1 MKIKYF
7 VFCLVLFGL
16 SGLPASSSAKST
28 KKSNWQSFQLQY
40 QSSETAKML
49 VGWNGKRLVVK
60 LKPLVGEGGYSLARR
75 VLLSNFRSLKT
86 IRKYSKT
93 RRLYRNR
100 FITFPFKVING
111 SIRSSALKAVFFKD
125 KSGIGYWKHRVT
137 FAWETTSMI
146 AGLFTKE
153 GIKAGHLVRYNKM
166 RNKGNILKKGDV
178 IKIPWKWISP
188 ELSLRQ
194 VSLKP
199 PLKLKQ
205 DKSGKLFAHYQMKHG
220 ETLYSSV
227 VIRFTG
233 RLLNDEVNQV
243 ANKLLK
249 LNNISDAKLIQSRQ
263 KIRIPLEWLSEE
275 YLVSQTNDVSSG
287 KGSTIKTKLKKT
299 KLKKA
304 KLKKTKLKKTKLKKT
319 KKIKSSKAVA
329 SKKKLKR
336 GKSTQKAV
344 AQKTKSK
351 RKKNVHKIHVILD
364 SGHGG
369 RDPGATAGSRKNKD
383 IIYED
388 EVVYDISKRMSKLF
402 KKQGIIVHPTLA
414 DPNQKQPIRY
424 LSRSH
429 DRDEHLLVTPRYLTR
444 NARIGVNMRVY
455 LVNHIFKQL
464 RKKKVPSENIL
475 FISLHGDALHSSL
488 SGAMVYFPDSRLRR
502 GRFNLSS
509 KIYRKRKEYSTKLTF
524 KPRDNKYSEKLSKS
538 FGKIIIDEF
547 RELKLRTHRVS
558 SAVRGYLYRKGKKTL
573 PAVLRYSKVPTSVL
587 VEIANLNNRLDRR
600 DLLKSK
606 TRQQIAKAIT
616 NSVTTH
622 FDRSSGLVA
631 QR

>member
-1 MKIKYF
+1 MKIKSF

-28 KKSNWQSFQLQY
+28 KQSNWQSFQLQY
-40 QSSETAKML
+40 QSSETSKML

-100 FITFPFKVING
+100 FITFPLKVING

-125 KSGIGYWKHRVT
+125 KAGIGYWEHRVT

-178 IKIPWKWISP
+178 IKIPWKWVSP
-188 ELSLRQ
+188 ELSLRP

-205 DKSGKLFAHYQMKHG
+205 DKSGKFYAHYQMKHG

-249 LNNISDAKLIQSRQ
+249 LNNISDAKLIQTRQ

-275 YLVSQTNDVSSG
+275 YLGSQTNDVSSR
-287 KGSTIKTKLKKT
+287 KTSVKKT
-299 KLKKA
+299 NK
-304 KLKKTKLKKTKLKKT
+304 KKT

-369 RDPGATAGSRKNKD
+369 RDPGASAGSRKNKD

-424 LSRSH
+424 LSHRH

-488 SGAMVYFPDSRLRR
+488 SGAMVYYPDHRLRR
-502 GRFNLSS
+502 GRFILSS
-509 KIYRKRKEYSTKLTF
+509 KIYRKRKEYISKLTYN
-524 KPRDNKYSEKLSKS
+524 PRDNKYSEKLSKS
-538 FGKIIIDEF
+538 FGKVIINQF
-547 RELKLRTHRVS
+547 RKLRLRTHRVS
-558 SAVRGYLYRKGKKTL
+558 SAVRGYLYRKGIKTL

-616 NSVTTH
+616 NSVTAH

>member
-28 KKSNWQSFQLQY
+28 KQSNWQSFQLQY
-40 QSSETAKML
+40 QSSETSKML

-100 FITFPFKVING
+100 FITFPLKVING

-125 KSGIGYWKHRVT
+125 KAGIGYWKHRVT

-287 KGSTIKTKLKKT
+287 KGSTKKTKLKKT

-304 KLKKTKLKKTKLKKT
+304 I
-319 KKIKSSKAVA
+319 KIKSSKAVA

-369 RDPGATAGSRKNKD
+369 RDPGASAGSRKNKD

-424 LSRSH
+424 LSRSN
-429 DRDEHLLVTPRYLTR
+429 DRDEHLLVTPHYLTR

-455 LVNHIFKQL
+455 LVNHIFKNL

-538 FGKIIIDEF
+538 FGKVIIDEF

-573 PAVLRYSKVPTSVL
+573 PAVLRYSMVPTSVL

>member
-28 KKSNWQSFQLQY
+28 KQSNWQSFQLQY

-100 FITFPFKVING
+100 FITFPLKVING

-125 KSGIGYWKHRVT
+125 KAGIGYWKHRVT

-178 IKIPWKWISP
+178 IKIPWKWVSP
-188 ELSLRQ
+188 ELSLRP

-205 DKSGKLFAHYQMKHG
+205 DKSGKFYAHYQMKHG

-249 LNNISDAKLIQSRQ
+249 LNNISDAKLIQTRQ

-275 YLVSQTNDVSSG
+275 YLGSQTNDVSSR
-287 KGSTIKTKLKKT
+287 KTSVKKT
-299 KLKKA
+299 NK
-304 KLKKTKLKKTKLKKT
+304 KKT

-351 RKKNVHKIHVILD
+351 RKNNVHKIHVILD

-369 RDPGATAGSRKNKD
+369 RDPGASAGSRKNKD

-488 SGAMVYFPDSRLRR
+488 SGAMVYYPDHRLRR
-502 GRFNLSS
+502 GRFILSS
-509 KIYRKRKEYSTKLTF
+509 KIYRKRKEYISKLTYN
-524 KPRDNKYSEKLSKS
+524 PRDNKYSEKLSKS
-538 FGKIIIDEF
+538 FGKVIINQF
-547 RELKLRTHRVS
+547 RKLRLRTHRVS
-558 SAVRGYLYRKGKKTL
+558 SAVRGYLYRKGIKTL

-616 NSVTTH
+616 NSVTAH

>member
-1 MKIKYF
+1 MKINYF

-16 SGLPASSSAKST
+16 SGLPANSSAKST

-40 QSSETAKML
+40 QSSETSKML

-100 FITFPFKVING
+100 FITFPLKVING

-125 KSGIGYWKHRVT
+125 KAGIGYWKHRVT

-178 IKIPWKWISP
+178 IKIPWKWVSP
-188 ELSLRQ
+188 ELSLRP

-205 DKSGKLFAHYQMKHG
+205 DKSGKFYAHYQMKHG

-249 LNNISDAKLIQSRQ
+249 LNNISNAKLIQSRQ

-275 YLVSQTNDVSSG
+275 YLGSQTNDVSSR
-287 KGSTIKTKLKKT
+287 KTSVKKT
-299 KLKKA
+299 NK
-304 KLKKTKLKKTKLKKT
+304 KKT

-351 RKKNVHKIHVILD
+351 RKNNVHKIHVILD

-369 RDPGATAGSRKNKD
+369 RDPGATAGSLKNKD
-383 IIYED
+383 LIYED

-402 KKQGIIVHPTLA
+402 KKQGIIVHPTLS

-424 LSRSH
+424 LSHSH
-429 DRDEHLLVTPRYLTR
+429 DRDERLLVTPNYLTR

-455 LVNHIFKQL
+455 LVNHIFKNL

-502 GRFNLSS
+502 GRFNMSS
-509 KIYRKRKEYSTKLTF
+509 KIYRKRKEYSTNLTY

-538 FGKIIIDEF
+538 FGKNIINEF
-547 RELKLRTHRVS
+547 RELGLRTHRVS

-573 PAVLRYSKVPTSVL
+573 PAVLRYSMVPTSVL

-606 TRQQIAKAIT
+606 TRQKIAKAIT

-622 FDRSSGLVA
+622 FDRPSGLVA

>member
-28 KKSNWQSFQLQY
+28 KQSNWQSFQLQY

-100 FITFPFKVING
+100 FITFPLKVING

-125 KSGIGYWKHRVT
+125 KAGIGYWKHRVT

-178 IKIPWKWISP
+178 IKIPWKWVSP
-188 ELSLRQ
+188 ELSLRP

-205 DKSGKLFAHYQMKHG
+205 DKSGKFYAHYQMKHG

-249 LNNISDAKLIQSRQ
+249 LNNISDAKLIQTRQ

-275 YLVSQTNDVSSG
+275 YLGSQTNDVSSR
-287 KGSTIKTKLKKT
+287 KTSVKKT
-299 KLKKA
+299 NK
-304 KLKKTKLKKTKLKKT
+304 KKT

-351 RKKNVHKIHVILD
+351 RKNNVHKIHVILD

-369 RDPGATAGSRKNKD
+369 RDPGASAGSRKNKD

-488 SGAMVYFPDSRLRR
+488 SGAMVYYPDHRLRR
-502 GRFNLSS
+502 GRFILSS
-509 KIYRKRKEYSTKLTF
+509 KIYRKRKEYISKLTYN
-524 KPRDNKYSEKLSKS
+524 PRDNKYSEKLSKS
-538 FGKIIIDEF
+538 FGKVIINQF
-547 RELKLRTHRVS
+547 RKLRLRTHRVS

-616 NSVTTH
+616 NSVTAH

>member
-28 KKSNWQSFQLQY
+28 KQSNWQSFQLQY
-40 QSSETAKML
+40 QSSETSKML

-100 FITFPFKVING
+100 FITFPLKVING

-125 KSGIGYWKHRVT
+125 KAGIGYWEHRVT

-178 IKIPWKWISP
+178 IKIPWKWVSP
-188 ELSLRQ
+188 ELSLRP

-205 DKSGKLFAHYQMKHG
+205 DKSGKFYAHYQMKHG

-249 LNNISDAKLIQSRQ
+249 LNNISDAKLIQTRQ
-263 KIRIPLEWLSEE
+263 KIRIPLGWLSEE
-275 YLVSQTNDVSSG
+275 YLGSQTNDVSSR
-287 KGSTIKTKLKKT
+287 KTSVKKT
-299 KLKKA
+299 NK
-304 KLKKTKLKKTKLKKT
+304 KKT

-336 GKSTQKAV
+336 GNSTQNAV
-344 AQKTKSK
+344 AQKSKSK
-351 RKKNVHKIHVILD
+351 RKNNVHKIHVILD

-369 RDPGATAGSRKNKD
+369 RDPGASAGSRKNKD

-424 LSRSH
+424 LSHRH

-488 SGAMVYFPDSRLRR
+488 SGAMVYYPDHRLRR
-502 GRFNLSS
+502 GRFILSS
-509 KIYRKRKEYSTKLTF
+509 KIYRKRKEYISKLTYN
-524 KPRDNKYSEKLSKS
+524 PRDNKYSEKLSKS
-538 FGKIIIDEF
+538 FGKVIINQF
-547 RELKLRTHRVS
+547 RKLRLRTHRVS
-558 SAVRGYLYRKGKKTL
+558 SAVRGYLYRKGIKTL

-616 NSVTTH
+616 NSVTAH

>member
-28 KKSNWQSFQLQY
+28 KQSNWQSFQLQY

-75 VLLSNFRSLKT
+75 VLLSNLRSLKT

-100 FITFPFKVING
+100 FITFPLKVING

-125 KSGIGYWKHRVT
+125 KAGIGYWKHRVT

-178 IKIPWKWISP
+178 IKIPWKWVSP
-188 ELSLRQ
+188 ELSLRP

-205 DKSGKLFAHYQMKHG
+205 DKSGKFYAHYQMKHG

-249 LNNISDAKLIQSRQ
+249 LNNISDAKLIQTRQ
-263 KIRIPLEWLSEE
+263 KIRIPLGWLSEE
-275 YLVSQTNDVSSG
+275 YLGSQTNDVSSR
-287 KGSTIKTKLKKT
+287 KTSVKKTNKKKT
-299 KLKKA
+299 KQK
-304 KLKKTKLKKTKLKKT
+304 
-319 KKIKSSKAVA
+319 KSSKAVA

-336 GKSTQKAV
+336 GNSTQNAV
-344 AQKTKSK
+344 AQKSKSK
-351 RKKNVHKIHVILD
+351 RKNNVHKIHVILD

-369 RDPGATAGSRKNKD
+369 RDPGASAGSRKNKD

-424 LSRSH
+424 LSHRH

-488 SGAMVYFPDSRLRR
+488 SGAMVYYPDHRLRR
-502 GRFNLSS
+502 GRFILSS
-509 KIYRKRKEYSTKLTF
+509 KIYRKRKEYISKLTYN
-524 KPRDNKYSEKLSKS
+524 PRDNKYSEKLSKS
-538 FGKIIIDEF
+538 FGKVIINQF
-547 RELKLRTHRVS
+547 RKLRLRTHRVS
-558 SAVRGYLYRKGKKTL
+558 SAVRGYLYRKGIKTL

-616 NSVTTH
+616 NSVTAH

>member
-111 SIRSSALKAVFFKD
+111 NIRSSALKAVFFKD
-125 KSGIGYWKHRVT
+125 KAGIGYWKHRVT

-205 DKSGKLFAHYQMKHG
+205 DKLGKLYAHYQMKPG

-275 YLVSQTNDVSSG
+275 FLVSQTNDVFSR
-287 KGSTIKTKLKKT
+287 KTSVKKT
-299 KLKKA
+299 KK
-304 KLKKTKLKKTKLKKT
+304 KKT
-319 KKIKSSKAVA
+319 KKIRSSKVAV
-329 SKKKLKR
+329 SKKKHKQ
-336 GKSTQKAV
+336 GKSIQKAV

-369 RDPGATAGSRKNKD
+369 RDPGASAGSRKNND

-424 LSRSH
+424 LSRSN

-524 KPRDNKYSEKLSKS
+524 NPRDNKYSEKLSKS
-538 FGKIIIDEF
+538 FGKVIINQF
-547 RELKLRTHRVS
+547 RKLNLRTHRVS

-606 TRQQIAKAIT
+606 TRQKIAKAIT
-616 NSVTTH
+616 NSVTAH

>member
-75 VLLSNFRSLKT
+75 VLLSNFRNLKT

-125 KSGIGYWKHRVT
+125 KAGIGYWKHRVT

-205 DKSGKLFAHYQMKHG
+205 DKLGKLYAHYQMKHG

-275 YLVSQTNDVSSG
+275 FLVFQTNDVSS
-287 KGSTIKTKLKKT
+287 TKTSVKKT
-299 KLKKA
+299 KK
-304 KLKKTKLKKTKLKKT
+304 KKT
-319 KKIKSSKAVA
+319 KKIKSSKVAV
-329 SKKKLKR
+329 SKKKLKQ
-336 GKSTQKAV
+336 GKSIQKAV

-351 RKKNVHKIHVILD
+351 RKNNVHKIHVILD

-424 LSRSH
+424 LSNRH

-455 LVNHIFKQL
+455 LVNHIFQQL
-464 RKKKVPSENIL
+464 RKKKVPSDNIL

-488 SGAMVYFPDSRLRR
+488 SGAMVYYPDHRLRR
-502 GRFNLSS
+502 GRFILSS
-509 KIYRKRKEYSTKLTF
+509 KIYRKRKEYISKLTYNQ
-524 KPRDNKYSEKLSKS
+524 RDNIYSEKLSKS
-538 FGKIIIDEF
+538 FGKVIINQF
-547 RELKLRTHRVS
+547 SKLRLRTHRVS

-606 TRQQIAKAIT
+606 TRQKIAKAIT
-616 NSVTTH
+616 NSVTAH

>member
-28 KKSNWQSFQLQY
+28 KTSNWQSFQLQY

-75 VLLSNFRSLKT
+75 VLLSNFRNLKT

-100 FITFPFKVING
+100 FITFPLKVING

-205 DKSGKLFAHYQMKHG
+205 DKSGKLYAHYQMKHG

-233 RLLNDEVNQV
+233 RLLNDEVNHV

-249 LNNISDAKLIQSRQ
+249 LNNISDAKLIQTRQ

-275 YLVSQTNDVSSG
+275 YLGSQTNDVSSR
-287 KGSTIKTKLKKT
+287 KTSVKKT
-299 KLKKA
+299 NK
-304 KLKKTKLKKTKLKKT
+304 KKT

-369 RDPGATAGSRKNKD
+369 RDPGASAGSRKNKD

-402 KKQGIIVHPTLA
+402 KKQGIIVHPTLS

-455 LVNHIFKQL
+455 LVNHIFKNL

-538 FGKIIIDEF
+538 FGKVIIDEF

-573 PAVLRYSKVPTSVL
+573 PAVLRYSMVPTSVL

>member
-28 KKSNWQSFQLQY
+28 KQSNWQSFQLQY

-100 FITFPFKVING
+100 FITFPLKVING

-125 KSGIGYWKHRVT
+125 KAGIGYWEHRVT

-178 IKIPWKWISP
+178 IKIPWKWVSP
-188 ELSLRQ
+188 ELSLRP

-205 DKSGKLFAHYQMKHG
+205 DKSGKFYAHYQMKHG

-249 LNNISDAKLIQSRQ
+249 LNNIYDAKLIQTRQ

-275 YLVSQTNDVSSG
+275 YLGSQTNDVSSR
-287 KGSTIKTKLKKT
+287 KTSVKKT
-299 KLKKA
+299 NK
-304 KLKKTKLKKTKLKKT
+304 KKT

-369 RDPGATAGSRKNKD
+369 RDPGASAGSRKNKD

-488 SGAMVYFPDSRLRR
+488 SGAMVYYPDHRLRR
-502 GRFNLSS
+502 GRFILSS
-509 KIYRKRKEYSTKLTF
+509 KIYRKRKEYISKLTYN
-524 KPRDNKYSEKLSKS
+524 PRDNKYSEKLSKS
-538 FGKIIIDEF
+538 FGKVIINQF
-547 RELKLRTHRVS
+547 RKLRLRTHRVS
-558 SAVRGYLYRKGKKTL
+558 SAVRGYLYRKGIKTL

-616 NSVTTH
+616 NSVTAH

>member
-100 FITFPFKVING
+100 FITFPLKVING

-125 KSGIGYWKHRVT
+125 KAGIGYWKHRVT

-178 IKIPWKWISP
+178 IKIPWKWVSP
-188 ELSLRQ
+188 ELSLRP

-205 DKSGKLFAHYQMKHG
+205 DKSGKFYAHYQMKHG

-249 LNNISDAKLIQSRQ
+249 LNNISDAKLIQTRQ

-275 YLVSQTNDVSSG
+275 YLGSQTNDVSSR
-287 KGSTIKTKLKKT
+287 KTSVKKT
-299 KLKKA
+299 NK
-304 KLKKTKLKKTKLKKT
+304 KKT

-351 RKKNVHKIHVILD
+351 RKNNVHKIHVILD

-383 IIYED
+383 LIYED

-424 LSRSH
+424 LSHRH
-429 DRDEHLLVTPRYLTR
+429 DRDEHLLVTPHYLTR

-455 LVNHIFKQL
+455 LVNHIFKNL

-502 GRFNLSS
+502 GRFNMSS
-509 KIYRKRKEYSTKLTF
+509 KIYRKRKEYSTNLTY

-538 FGKIIIDEF
+538 FGKNIINEF
-547 RELKLRTHRVS
+547 RELGLRTHRVS

-573 PAVLRYSKVPTSVL
+573 PAVLRYSMVPTSVL

-606 TRQQIAKAIT
+606 IRQKIAKAIT

-622 FDRSSGLVA
+622 FDRPSGLVA

>member
-28 KKSNWQSFQLQY
+28 KTSNWQSFQLQY

-125 KSGIGYWKHRVT
+125 KAGIGYWKHRVT

-178 IKIPWKWISP
+178 IKIPWKWVSP
-188 ELSLRQ
+188 ELSLRP

-205 DKSGKLFAHYQMKHG
+205 DKSGKFYAHYQMKHG

-263 KIRIPLEWLSEE
+263 NIRIPLEWLSEE
-275 YLVSQTNDVSSG
+275 YLGSQTNDVSSR
-287 KGSTIKTKLKKT
+287 KTSVKKT
-299 KLKKA
+299 NK
-304 KLKKTKLKKTKLKKT
+304 KKT

-351 RKKNVHKIHVILD
+351 RKNNVHKIHVILD

-369 RDPGATAGSRKNKD
+369 RDPGASAGSRKNKD

-424 LSRSH
+424 LSHRH

-488 SGAMVYFPDSRLRR
+488 SGAMVYYPDHRLRR
-502 GRFNLSS
+502 GRFILSS
-509 KIYRKRKEYSTKLTF
+509 KIYRKRKEYISKLTYY
-524 KPRDNKYSEKLSKS
+524 PRDNKYSEKLSKS
-538 FGKIIIDEF
+538 FGKVIINQF
-547 RELKLRTHRVS
+547 RKLRLRTHRVS
-558 SAVRGYLYRKGKKTL
+558 SAVRGYLYRKGIKTL

-616 NSVTTH
+616 NSVTAH

>member
-1 MKIKYF
+1 
-7 VFCLVLFGL
+7 
-16 SGLPASSSAKST
+16 
-28 KKSNWQSFQLQY
+28 
-40 QSSETAKML
+40 
-49 VGWNGKRLVVK
+49 
-60 LKPLVGEGGYSLARR
+60 
-75 VLLSNFRSLKT
+75 
-86 IRKYSKT
+86 
-93 RRLYRNR
+93 
-100 FITFPFKVING
+100 
-111 SIRSSALKAVFFKD
+111 
-125 KSGIGYWKHRVT
+125 
-137 FAWETTSMI
+137 
-146 AGLFTKE
+146 
-153 GIKAGHLVRYNKM
+153 
-166 RNKGNILKKGDV
+166 
-178 IKIPWKWISP
+178 
-188 ELSLRQ
+188 
-194 VSLKP
+194 
-199 PLKLKQ
+199 
-205 DKSGKLFAHYQMKHG
+205 
-220 ETLYSSV
+220 
-227 VIRFTG
+227 
-233 RLLNDEVNQV
+233 
-243 ANKLLK
+243 
-249 LNNISDAKLIQSRQ
+249 
-263 KIRIPLEWLSEE
+263 
-275 YLVSQTNDVSSG
+275 
-287 KGSTIKTKLKKT
+287 
-299 KLKKA
+299 
-304 KLKKTKLKKTKLKKT
+304 
-319 KKIKSSKAVA
+319 
-329 SKKKLKR
+329 
-336 GKSTQKAV
+336 
-344 AQKTKSK
+344 
-351 RKKNVHKIHVILD
+351 VILD

-369 RDPGATAGSRKNKD
+369 RDPGASAGSRKNKD

-455 LVNHIFKQL
+455 LVNHIFKNL

-509 KIYRKRKEYSTKLTF
+509 KIYRKRKEYSTKLTY

-616 NSVTTH
+616 NSVTAH

>member
-1 MKIKYF
+1 MKIKSF

-28 KKSNWQSFQLQY
+28 KQSNWQSFQLQY
-40 QSSETAKML
+40 QSSETSKML

-100 FITFPFKVING
+100 FITFPLKVING

-125 KSGIGYWKHRVT
+125 KAGIGYWEHRVT

-178 IKIPWKWISP
+178 IKIPWKWVSP
-188 ELSLRQ
+188 ELSLRP

-205 DKSGKLFAHYQMKHG
+205 DKSGKFYAHYQMKHG

-249 LNNISDAKLIQSRQ
+249 LNNISDAKLIQTRQ

-275 YLVSQTNDVSSG
+275 YLGSQTNDVSSR
-287 KGSTIKTKLKKT
+287 KTSVKKT
-299 KLKKA
+299 NK
-304 KLKKTKLKKTKLKKT
+304 KKT

-336 GKSTQKAV
+336 GKSTQKVV
-344 AQKTKSK
+344 AHKKKSK
-351 RKKNVHKIHVILD
+351 RKNNVHKIHVILD

-369 RDPGATAGSRKNKD
+369 RDPGASAGSRKNKD

-424 LSRSH
+424 LSHRH

-488 SGAMVYFPDSRLRR
+488 SGAMVYYPDHRLRR
-502 GRFNLSS
+502 GRFILSS
-509 KIYRKRKEYSTKLTF
+509 KIYRKRKEYISKLTYN
-524 KPRDNKYSEKLSKS
+524 PRDNKYSEKLSKS
-538 FGKIIIDEF
+538 FGKVIINQF
-547 RELKLRTHRVS
+547 RKLRLRTHRVS
-558 SAVRGYLYRKGKKTL
+558 SAVRGYLYRKGIKTL

-616 NSVTTH
+616 NSVTAH

>member
-100 FITFPFKVING
+100 FITFPFNVING

-125 KSGIGYWKHRVT
+125 KAGIGYWKHRVT

-205 DKSGKLFAHYQMKHG
+205 DKLGKLYAHYQMKDG

-275 YLVSQTNDVSSG
+275 FIVFHTNDVSS
-287 KGSTIKTKLKKT
+287 TKTSVKKT
-299 KLKKA
+299 KK
-304 KLKKTKLKKTKLKKT
+304 KKT
-319 KKIKSSKAVA
+319 KKIKSSKVAV
-329 SKKKLKR
+329 SKKKLKQ
-336 GKSTQKAV
+336 GKSIQKAV

-369 RDPGATAGSRKNKD
+369 RDPGTSAGSRKNKD
-383 IIYED
+383 LIYED
-388 EVVYDISKRMSKLF
+388 EVVYDISKRMSNLF

-414 DPNQKQPIRY
+414 DPNQKKPIRY
-424 LSRSH
+424 LSSRH
-429 DRDEHLLVTPRYLTR
+429 DRDEHLLVTPRYLAR

-455 LVNHIFKQL
+455 LVNHIFQQL

-502 GRFNLSS
+502 GRFNLKN
-509 KIYRKRKEYSTKLTF
+509 KIYLKRKEYISKLTY

-538 FGKIIIDEF
+538 FGKVIINQF
-547 RELKLRTHRVS
+547 RKLKLRTHRVS

-606 TRQQIAKAIT
+606 TRQKIAKAIT
-616 NSVTTH
+616 NSVTAH

>member
-1 MKIKYF
+1 
-7 VFCLVLFGL
+7 
-16 SGLPASSSAKST
+16 
-28 KKSNWQSFQLQY
+28 
-40 QSSETAKML
+40 ML

-100 FITFPFKVING
+100 FITFPLKVING

-125 KSGIGYWKHRVT
+125 KAGIGYWKHRVT

-178 IKIPWKWISP
+178 IKIPWKWVSP
-188 ELSLRQ
+188 ELSLRP

-205 DKSGKLFAHYQMKHG
+205 DKSGKFYAHYQMKHG

-275 YLVSQTNDVSSG
+275 YLGSQTNDVSS
-287 KGSTIKTKLKKT
+287 KKT
-299 KLKKA
+299 SV
-304 KLKKTKLKKTKLKKT
+304 KKTNKKKT

-329 SKKKLKR
+329 SKKKHKQ
-336 GKSTQKAV
+336 GKLTQKAV
-344 AQKTKSK
+344 TQKTKSK
-351 RKKNVHKIHVILD
+351 RKNNVHKIHVILD

-369 RDPGATAGSRKNKD
+369 RDPGATAGSLKNKD
-383 IIYED
+383 LIYED

-402 KKQGIIVHPTLA
+402 KKQGIIVHPTLS

-424 LSRSH
+424 LSHSH
-429 DRDEHLLVTPRYLTR
+429 DRDERLLVTPNYLTR

-455 LVNHIFKQL
+455 LVNHIFKKL

-502 GRFNLSS
+502 GRFNMSS
-509 KIYRKRKEYSTKLTF
+509 KIYRKRKEYSTNLTY

-538 FGKIIIDEF
+538 FGKNIINEF
-547 RELKLRTHRVS
+547 RELGLRTHRVS

-573 PAVLRYSKVPTSVL
+573 PAVLRYSMVPTSVL

-606 TRQQIAKAIT
+606 TRQKIAKAIT

-622 FDRSSGLVA
+622 FDRPSGLVA

>member
-28 KKSNWQSFQLQY
+28 KTSNWQSFQLQY

-100 FITFPFKVING
+100 FITFPLKVING

-125 KSGIGYWKHRVT
+125 KAGIGYWKHRVT

-205 DKSGKLFAHYQMKHG
+205 DKSGKLYAHYQMKHG

-287 KGSTIKTKLKKT
+287 KGSTKKTKLKKT
-299 KLKKA
+299 

-351 RKKNVHKIHVILD
+351 RKNNVHKIHVILD

-383 IIYED
+383 LIYED

-402 KKQGIIVHPTLA
+402 KKQGIIVHPTLS

-424 LSRSH
+424 LSNRH
-429 DRDEHLLVTPRYLTR
+429 DRDERLLVTPHYLTR

-455 LVNHIFKQL
+455 LVNHIFKKL

-509 KIYRKRKEYSTKLTF
+509 KIYRKRKEYSTKLTYN
-524 KPRDNKYSEKLSKS
+524 PRDNKYSEKLSKS
-538 FGKIIIDEF
+538 FGKNIINEF
-547 RELKLRTHRVS
+547 RELGLRTHRVS

-573 PAVLRYSKVPTSVL
+573 PAVLRYSMVPTSVL

-606 TRQQIAKAIT
+606 IRQKIAKAIT

-622 FDRSSGLVA
+622 FDRPSSLVA

>member
-40 QSSETAKML
+40 QSSETSKML

-100 FITFPFKVING
+100 FITFPLKVING

-125 KSGIGYWKHRVT
+125 KAGIGYWKHRVT

-178 IKIPWKWISP
+178 IKIPWKWVSP
-188 ELSLRQ
+188 ELSLRP

-205 DKSGKLFAHYQMKHG
+205 DKSGKFYAHYQMKHG

-275 YLVSQTNDVSSG
+275 YLGSQTNDVSSR
-287 KGSTIKTKLKKT
+287 KTSVKKT
-299 KLKKA
+299 NK
-304 KLKKTKLKKTKLKKT
+304 KKT

-351 RKKNVHKIHVILD
+351 RKNNVHKIHVILD

-383 IIYED
+383 LIYED

-402 KKQGIIVHPTLA
+402 KKQGIIVHPTLS

-424 LSRSH
+424 LSHSH
-429 DRDEHLLVTPRYLTR
+429 DRDERLLVTPNYLTR

-502 GRFNLSS
+502 GRFNMSS
-509 KIYRKRKEYSTKLTF
+509 KIYRKRKEYSTNLTY

-538 FGKIIIDEF
+538 FGKNIINEF
-547 RELKLRTHRVS
+547 RELGLRTHRVS

-573 PAVLRYSKVPTSVL
+573 PAVLRYSMVPTSVL

-606 TRQQIAKAIT
+606 TRQKIAKAIT

-622 FDRSSGLVA
+622 FDRPSGLVA

>member
-60 LKPLVGEGGYSLARR
+60 LKPLFGEGGYSLARR

-125 KSGIGYWKHRVT
+125 KAGIGYWKHRVT

-199 PLKLKQ
+199 PLKLKH
-205 DKSGKLFAHYQMKHG
+205 DKLGKLYAHYQMKDG

-275 YLVSQTNDVSSG
+275 FLVFQTNDVSS
-287 KGSTIKTKLKKT
+287 TKTSVKKT
-299 KLKKA
+299 KK
-304 KLKKTKLKKTKLKKT
+304 KKT
-319 KKIKSSKAVA
+319 KKIKSSKVAV
-329 SKKKLKR
+329 SKKKLKQ
-336 GKSTQKAV
+336 GKSIQKAV

-351 RKKNVHKIHVILD
+351 RKNNVHKIHVILD

-424 LSRSH
+424 LSNRH

-455 LVNHIFKQL
+455 LVNHIFQQL
-464 RKKKVPSENIL
+464 RKKKVPSDNIL

-488 SGAMVYFPDSRLRR
+488 SGAMVYYPDHRLRR
-502 GRFNLSS
+502 GRFILSS
-509 KIYRKRKEYSTKLTF
+509 KIYRKRKEYISKLTYNQ
-524 KPRDNKYSEKLSKS
+524 RDNIYSEKLSKS
-538 FGKIIIDEF
+538 FGKVIINQF
-547 RELKLRTHRVS
+547 SKLRLRTHRVS

-606 TRQQIAKAIT
+606 TRQKIAKAIT
-616 NSVTTH
+616 NSVTAH

>member
-28 KKSNWQSFQLQY
+28 KTSNWQSFQLQY

-75 VLLSNFRSLKT
+75 VLLSNFRNLKT

-100 FITFPFKVING
+100 FITFPLKVING

-125 KSGIGYWKHRVT
+125 KAGIGYWKHRVT

-205 DKSGKLFAHYQMKHG
+205 DKLGKLYAHYQMKHG

-249 LNNISDAKLIQSRQ
+249 LNNISNAKLIQSRQ

-275 YLVSQTNDVSSG
+275 YLVSQSNDVSSG
-287 KGSTIKTKLKKT
+287 KGSTKKT
-299 KLKKA
+299 KLKRI
-304 KLKKTKLKKTKLKKT
+304 KLKRTKLKKT

-336 GKSTQKAV
+336 GKSTQKVV
-344 AQKTKSK
+344 AHKTKSK

-369 RDPGATAGSRKNKD
+369 RDPGASAGSRKNKD

-455 LVNHIFKQL
+455 LVNYIFKNL

-488 SGAMVYFPDSRLRR
+488 SGAMVYYPDSRLRR

-509 KIYRKRKEYSTKLTF
+509 KIYRKRKEYSTQLTY

-538 FGKIIIDEF
+538 FGKVIIEEF

-573 PAVLRYSKVPTSVL
+573 PAVLRYSMVPTSVL

-606 TRQQIAKAIT
+606 TRQKIAKAIT

>member
-28 KKSNWQSFQLQY
+28 KTSNWHSFQLQY

-75 VLLSNFRSLKT
+75 VLLSNFRNLKT

-100 FITFPFKVING
+100 FITFPLKVING

-125 KSGIGYWKHRVT
+125 KAGIGYWKHRVT
-137 FAWETTSMI
+137 FEWETTSMI

-287 KGSTIKTKLKKT
+287 KGST
-299 KLKKA
+299 
-304 KLKKTKLKKTKLKKT
+304 KKTKLKKT

-369 RDPGATAGSRKNKD
+369 RDPGASAGSRKNKD

-414 DPNQKQPIRY
+414 DPNQKHPIRY

-455 LVNHIFKQL
+455 LVNHIFKNL

-538 FGKIIIDEF
+538 FGKIIINQF

>member
-1 MKIKYF
+1 MKIKYL
-7 VFCLVLFGL
+7 VFCLFFLGL
-16 SGLPASSSAKST
+16 SGLPASIFAKST
-28 KKSNWQSFQLQY
+28 KKSNWQSFRLQY
-40 QSSETAKML
+40 QSSETSKML
-49 VGWNGKRLVVK
+49 VGWNGNRLVVK
-60 LKPLVGEGGYSLARR
+60 LKPLIGEGGYSLARR
-75 VLLSNFRSLKT
+75 VLLPKFRSLKT

-93 RRLYRNR
+93 RRLFRNR
-100 FITFPFKVING
+100 FITFPLKVING

-205 DKSGKLFAHYQMKHG
+205 DKLGKLYAHYQMKHG

-249 LNNISDAKLIQSRQ
+249 LNNISNAKLIQSRQ

-275 YLVSQTNDVSSG
+275 YLVSQTSDVSSG
-287 KGSTIKTKLKKT
+287 KGSTKKT
-299 KLKKA
+299 

-369 RDPGATAGSRKNKD
+369 RDPGASAGSRKNKD

-402 KKQGIIVHPTLA
+402 KNQGIVVHPTLS

-455 LVNHIFKQL
+455 LVNHIFKKL
-464 RKKKVPSENIL
+464 RKKKVPSENIV
-475 FISLHGDALHSSL
+475 FISLHGDALQSSL

-509 KIYRKRKEYSTKLTF
+509 KIYRKRKEYSTQLTY

-538 FGKIIIDEF
+538 FGKVIIDEF

-573 PAVLRYSKVPTSVL
+573 PAVLRYSMVPTSVL

>member
-28 KKSNWQSFQLQY
+28 KTSNWQSFQLQY

-100 FITFPFKVING
+100 FITFPLKVING

-125 KSGIGYWKHRVT
+125 KAGIGYWKHRVT

-178 IKIPWKWISP
+178 IKIPWKWVSP
-188 ELSLRQ
+188 ELSLRP

-205 DKSGKLFAHYQMKHG
+205 DKSGKFYAHYQMKHG

-249 LNNISDAKLIQSRQ
+249 LNNISDAKLIQTRQ

-275 YLVSQTNDVSSG
+275 YLGSQTNDVSSR
-287 KGSTIKTKLKKT
+287 KTSVKKT
-299 KLKKA
+299 NK
-304 KLKKTKLKKTKLKKT
+304 KKT

-369 RDPGATAGSRKNKD
+369 RDPGASAGSRKNKD

-402 KKQGIIVHPTLA
+402 KKQGIIVHPTLS

-455 LVNHIFKQL
+455 LVNHIFKNL

-488 SGAMVYFPDSRLRR
+488 SGAMVYYPDSRLRR

-509 KIYRKRKEYSTKLTF
+509 KIYRKRKEYSTKLTY

-538 FGKIIIDEF
+538 FGKVIIDEF

-573 PAVLRYSKVPTSVL
+573 PAVLRYSMVPTSVL

-606 TRQQIAKAIT
+606 TRQKIAKAIT

>member
-1 MKIKYF
+1 MKINYF

-16 SGLPASSSAKST
+16 SGLPANSSAKST

-40 QSSETAKML
+40 QSSETSKML

-60 LKPLVGEGGYSLARR
+60 LKPLIGEGGYSLARR

-100 FITFPFKVING
+100 FITFPLKVING

-125 KSGIGYWKHRVT
+125 KAGIGYWKHRVT

-178 IKIPWKWISP
+178 IKIPWKWVSP
-188 ELSLRQ
+188 ELSLRP

-205 DKSGKLFAHYQMKHG
+205 DKSGKFYAHYQMKHG

-275 YLVSQTNDVSSG
+275 YLGSQTNDVSSR
-287 KGSTIKTKLKKT
+287 KTSVKKT
-299 KLKKA
+299 NK
-304 KLKKTKLKKTKLKKT
+304 KKT
-319 KKIKSSKAVA
+319 KKIKFSKAVA

-351 RKKNVHKIHVILD
+351 RKNNAHKIHVILD

-369 RDPGATAGSRKNKD
+369 RDPGATAGSLKNKD
-383 IIYED
+383 LIYED

-402 KKQGIIVHPTLA
+402 KKQGILVHPTLS

-424 LSRSH
+424 LSHSH
-429 DRDEHLLVTPRYLTR
+429 DRDERLLVTPNYLTR

-455 LVNHIFKQL
+455 LVNHIFKNL

-502 GRFNLSS
+502 GRFNMSS
-509 KIYRKRKEYSTKLTF
+509 KIYRKRKEYSTNLTY

-538 FGKIIIDEF
+538 FGKNIINEF
-547 RELKLRTHRVS
+547 RELGLRTHRVS

-573 PAVLRYSKVPTSVL
+573 PAVLRYSMVPTSVL

-606 TRQQIAKAIT
+606 TRQKIAKAIT

-622 FDRSSGLVA
+622 FDRTSGLVA
-631 QR
+631 QH

>member
-28 KKSNWQSFQLQY
+28 KQSNWQSFQLQY

-75 VLLSNFRSLKT
+75 VLLSNLRSLKT

-100 FITFPFKVING
+100 FITFPLKVING

-125 KSGIGYWKHRVT
+125 KAGIGYWEHRVT

-178 IKIPWKWISP
+178 IKIPWKWVSP
-188 ELSLRQ
+188 ELSLRP

-205 DKSGKLFAHYQMKHG
+205 DKSGKFYAHYQMKHG

-249 LNNISDAKLIQSRQ
+249 LNNISDAKLIQTRQ
-263 KIRIPLEWLSEE
+263 KIRIPLGWLSEE
-275 YLVSQTNDVSSG
+275 YLGSQTNDVSSR
-287 KGSTIKTKLKKT
+287 KTSVKKT
-299 KLKKA
+299 NKK
-304 KLKKTKLKKTKLKKT
+304 KRKQK
-319 KKIKSSKAVA
+319 KSSKAVA

-351 RKKNVHKIHVILD
+351 RKNNVHKIHVILD

-369 RDPGATAGSRKNKD
+369 RDPGASAGSRKNKD

-424 LSRSH
+424 LSHRH

-488 SGAMVYFPDSRLRR
+488 SGAMVYYPDHRLRR
-502 GRFNLSS
+502 GRFILSS
-509 KIYRKRKEYSTKLTF
+509 KIYRKRKEYISKLTYN
-524 KPRDNKYSEKLSKS
+524 PRDNKYSEKLSKS
-538 FGKIIIDEF
+538 FGKVIINQF
-547 RELKLRTHRVS
+547 RKLRLRTHRVS
-558 SAVRGYLYRKGKKTL
+558 SAVRGYLYRKGIKTL

-616 NSVTTH
+616 NSVTAH

>member
-28 KKSNWQSFQLQY
+28 KQSNWQSFQLQY
-40 QSSETAKML
+40 QSSETSKML

-100 FITFPFKVING
+100 FITFPLKVING

-125 KSGIGYWKHRVT
+125 KAGIGYWKHRVT

-178 IKIPWKWISP
+178 IKIPWKWVSP
-188 ELSLRQ
+188 ELSLRP

-205 DKSGKLFAHYQMKHG
+205 DKSGKFYAHYQMKHG

-249 LNNISDAKLIQSRQ
+249 LNNISDAKLIQTRQ

-275 YLVSQTNDVSSG
+275 YLGSQTNDVSSR
-287 KGSTIKTKLKKT
+287 KTSVKKT
-299 KLKKA
+299 NK
-304 KLKKTKLKKTKLKKT
+304 KKT

-351 RKKNVHKIHVILD
+351 RKNNVHKIHVILD

-383 IIYED
+383 LIYED

-402 KKQGIIVHPTLA
+402 KKQGIIVHPTLS

-424 LSRSH
+424 LSNSH
-429 DRDEHLLVTPRYLTR
+429 DRDERLLVTPHYLTR

-455 LVNHIFKQL
+455 LVNHIFKNL

-502 GRFNLSS
+502 GRFNMSS
-509 KIYRKRKEYSTKLTF
+509 KIYRKRKEYSTNLTY

-538 FGKIIIDEF
+538 FGKNIINEF
-547 RELKLRTHRVS
+547 RELGLRTHRVS

-573 PAVLRYSKVPTSVL
+573 PAVLRYSMVPTSVL

-616 NSVTTH
+616 NSVTAH

>member
-100 FITFPFKVING
+100 FITFPFNVING

-125 KSGIGYWKHRVT
+125 KAGIGYWKHRVT

-205 DKSGKLFAHYQMKHG
+205 DKLGKLYAHYQMKDG

-275 YLVSQTNDVSSG
+275 FLVFHTNDVSS
-287 KGSTIKTKLKKT
+287 TKTSVKKT
-299 KLKKA
+299 KK
-304 KLKKTKLKKTKLKKT
+304 KKT
-319 KKIKSSKAVA
+319 KKIKSSKVAV
-329 SKKKLKR
+329 SKKKLKQ
-336 GKSTQKAV
+336 GKSIQKAV

-369 RDPGATAGSRKNKD
+369 RDPGTSAGSIKNKD
-383 IIYED
+383 LIYED
-388 EVVYDISKRMSKLF
+388 EVVYDISKRMSNLF

-414 DPNQKQPIRY
+414 DPNQKKPIRY
-424 LSRSH
+424 LSSSH
-429 DRDEHLLVTPRYLTR
+429 DRDEHLLVTPRYLAR

-455 LVNHIFKQL
+455 LVNHIFQQL

-502 GRFNLSS
+502 GGFNLKN
-509 KIYRKRKEYSTKLTF
+509 KIYLKRKEYISKLTY

-538 FGKIIIDEF
+538 FGKVIINQF
-547 RELKLRTHRVS
+547 RKLKLRTHRVS

-587 VEIANLNNRLDRR
+587 VEIANLNNRRDRR

-606 TRQQIAKAIT
+606 TRQKIAKAIT
-616 NSVTTH
+616 NSVTAH

-631 QR
+631 QL

>member
-28 KKSNWQSFQLQY
+28 KQSNWQSFQLQY
-40 QSSETAKML
+40 QSSETSKMQ
-49 VGWNGKRLVVK
+49 VRWNGKRLVVK

-100 FITFPFKVING
+100 FITFPLKVING

-125 KSGIGYWKHRVT
+125 KAGIGYWEHRVT

-178 IKIPWKWISP
+178 IKIPWKWVSP
-188 ELSLRQ
+188 ELSLRP

-205 DKSGKLFAHYQMKHG
+205 DKSGKFYAHYQMKHG

-249 LNNISDAKLIQSRQ
+249 LNNISDAKLIQTRQ

-275 YLVSQTNDVSSG
+275 YLGSQTNDVSSR
-287 KGSTIKTKLKKT
+287 KTSVKKT
-299 KLKKA
+299 NK
-304 KLKKTKLKKTKLKKT
+304 KKT

-351 RKKNVHKIHVILD
+351 RKNNVHKIHVILD

-369 RDPGATAGSRKNKD
+369 RDPGASAGSRKNKD

-424 LSRSH
+424 LSHRH

-488 SGAMVYFPDSRLRR
+488 SGAMVYYPDHRLRR
-502 GRFNLSS
+502 GRFILSS
-509 KIYRKRKEYSTKLTF
+509 KIYRKRKEYISKLTYN
-524 KPRDNKYSEKLSKS
+524 PRDNKYSEKLSKS
-538 FGKIIIDEF
+538 FGKVIINQF
-547 RELKLRTHRVS
+547 RKLRLRTHRVS
-558 SAVRGYLYRKGKKTL
+558 SAVRGYLYRKGIKTL

-616 NSVTTH
+616 NSVTAH